1 MKAIEFLGS
10 IKDGTVY
17 KFLERYSL
25 ETYGKRLHEMAL
37 NSHIEIP
44 NKINDY
50 DSIGGMEELFET
62 VDLIANERR

>member
-1 MKAIEFLGS
+1 MKAIAFLGS

-25 ETYGKRLHEMAL
+25 ETYGKRLHEMAV
-37 NSHIEIP
+37 NSDIEIP
-44 NKINDY
+44 DEIS
-50 DSIGGMEELFET
+50 DSVGCMEELFET